1 MGEGDRRGS
10 SDLDEGGDPLVGLVD
25 LEFLGSVI
33 DSLGHPFLV
42 KDRAFRYVLVNDA
55 LSEMIGFPAETMLGR
70 TDFEFFKESEAQ
82 FFRDMDVRVLST
94 GETVVT
100 EEPITDA
107 AGGKHVLLTTKK
119 PLVGAHGEV
128 THVVGIIHDI
138 TRLKAAEDA
147 LRVSNEELEHR
158 VRARTS
164 ALQAAQSELVRS
176 ERLAVLGQLA
186 GGLAHQIRNPLGA
199 ITNAAYVIQRALARQ
214 PDADAARAIAI
225 ILEEVWQA
233 NRIIT
238 DLIDYARVRMPE
250 RKSVDLAVLVDQALA
265 SVEFGAVVLQ
275 RAFAPLPRVSVDP
288 DQVRDA
294 LVNLVRNAIEAMPD
308 GGDLRLAARDDGDE
322 VELVIAD
329 TGPGIPKE
337 MRDKLFE
344 PLVTNK
350 PLGLGLGLTTARA
363 LIHNQGGSIA
373 CESRDGGGT
382 QFVIRLPAAPAA

>member
-1 MGEGDRRGS
+1 MGKGEDGES
-10 SDLDEGGDPLVGLVD
+10 SALDEGTDPLRGSVD
-25 LEFLGSVI
+25 LAFLRSVI

-42 KDRAFRYVLVNDA
+42 KDRSFRYVLVNDA

-70 TDFEFFKESEAQ
+70 TDFEFFKQSEAQ
-82 FFRDMDVRVLST
+82 FFRDMDARVLAT

-107 AGGKHVLLTTKK
+107 SGAMHVLSTTKK
-119 PLVGAHGEV
+119 PLVGPRGEV

-147 LRVSNEELEHR
+147 LRVSNEELERR
-158 VRARTS
+158 VRGRTA

-199 ITNAAYVIQRALARQ
+199 ITNAAYVLQRVLARQ
-214 PDADAARAIAI
+214 PEPDASRAIAI

-250 RKSVDLAVLVDQALA
+250 RKAVDLAVLVDQALDA
-265 SVEFGAVVLQ
+265 VERGAVVVQ
-275 RAFAPLPRVSVDP
+275 REFVPLPRVAVDP

-294 LVNLVRNAIEAMPD
+294 LLNLVRNAIEAMPD
-308 GGDLRLAARDDGDE
+308 GGELHLGARPDGDE
-322 VELVIAD
+322 VELVVDD

-337 MRDKLFE
+337 LRDRLFE

-350 PLGLGLGLTTARA
+350 PLGLGLGLTTTRA
-363 LIHNQGGSIA
+363 LIHNQGGSIV

-382 QFVIRLPAAPAA
+382 RFVIRLPTEPSA

>member
-1 MGEGDRRGS
+1 MPEGDDRAP
-10 SDLDEGGDPLVGLVD
+10 GDVLGAAPPVD
-25 LEFLGSVI
+25 VAFLAAVI
-33 DSLGHPFLV
+33 DSLGHPLVV
-42 KDRAFRYVLVNDA
+42 KDREFRFVLVNEA
-55 LSEMIGFPAETMLGR
+55 LSEMIGFPARTMLGR
-70 TDFEFFKESEAQ
+70 TDFEFFKESEAR
-82 FFRDMDVRVLST
+82 FFREMDTRVFAT

-107 AGGKHVLLTTKK
+107 SGAKHVLTTTKR
-119 PLVGAHGEV
+119 PLLGPGGEV

-138 TRLKAAEDA
+138 TRLKAAEDD
-147 LRVSNEELEHR
+147 LRVTNEELERR
-158 VRARTS
+158 VRARTA

-199 ITNAAYVIQRALARQ
+199 ITNAAYVLQRTVARH
-214 PDADAARAIAI
+214 PDADASRAIAI

-250 RKSVDLAVLVDQALA
+250 RRDVDLAVVIDQALDA
-265 SVEFGAVVLQ
+265 VVRGAVVIE
-275 RAFAPLPRVSVDP
+275 RALLPVPRVSVDP

-294 LVNLVRNAIEAMPD
+294 LVNLIKNAVEAMP
-308 GGDLRLAARDDGDE
+308 GGGTLKLATRDDGDE
-322 VELVIAD
+322 VELVISD

-337 MRDKLFE
+337 MRDRLFE
-344 PLVTNK
+344 PLVSTK

-363 LIHNQGGSIA
+363 LIQNQGGSIG
-373 CESRDGGGT
+373 CESPDGQGT
-382 QFVIRLPAAPAA
+382 RFVIRLPAAPGG